1 MMWWGANS
9 GDPSLLPSLLLG
21 DVGLMVYGL
30 SRVMSFKSY
39 FRLFCSGKKEMSY
52 PFVEYGTGQG
62 EKGSSGQKLK
72 IDGQRQIDILTKH
85 KLMNRFIYRQTKRQ
99 IETQINRCTDRHT
112 D

>member
-1 MMWWGANS
+1 MIFPCCHLSCWEMWVLWS
-9 GDPSLLPSLLLG
+9 
-21 DVGLMVYGL
+21 GL

-85 KLMNRFIYRQTKRQ
+85 KLMIDLFI
-99 IETQINRCTDRHT
+99 DRPK
-112 D
+112 DK

>member
-1 MMWWGANS
+1 
-9 GDPSLLPSLLLG
+9 
-21 DVGLMVYGL
+21 
-30 SRVMSFKSY
+30 
-39 FRLFCSGKKEMSY
+39 MSY

-99 IETQINRCTDRHT
+99 IETHK
-112 D
+112 

>member
-1 MMWWGANS
+1 
-9 GDPSLLPSLLLG
+9 
-21 DVGLMVYGL
+21 
-30 SRVMSFKSY
+30 
-39 FRLFCSGKKEMSY
+39 MSY

-99 IETQINRCTDRHT
+99 IETQINRCTGRHRLT
-112 D
+112 